1 MASGW
6 LFPSAWILF
15 VPSPAIREYTG
26 LAGTIISSLLYPVSQ
41 HADPGRYTGPT
52 ALRCRK
58 YHYLPHFK
66 SICHLWSMW
75 NAANIPLLLLLR
87 FLAFIL
93 SDRYFMAKLL
103 VSHHNTVSQN
113 MYTAECRKGITCQWR
128 IFSGKGPHPGK
139 DARAQCL
146 KSSTGCSD
154 LSGHERQ
161 YGIWKTCHI
170 CSRAFTAIKMRR
182 AYGHHLWQ

>member
-58 YHYLPHFK
+58 YHYLTHFK

-113 MYTAECRKGITCQWR
+113 MYLCILAIQFSIEYLSADEKILVQILFHLSLIHIWRCRR
-128 IFSGKGPHPGK
+128 S
-139 DARAQCL
+139 
-146 KSSTGCSD
+146 
-154 LSGHERQ
+154 
-161 YGIWKTCHI
+161 
-170 CSRAFTAIKMRR
+170 
-182 AYGHHLWQ
+182 